1 MDQCKAANK
10 HDDPCQT
17 FKNYILTSSSPTR
30 TLYSLEVTTSN
41 TFYIHVKNI
50 YFFHLF
56 SFIIVVSFGVG
67 LSLVVVI
74 YLFYFSI
81 HILALLLLL
90 FIVDPVPVDAF
101 C

>member
-1 MDQCKAANK
+1 MLRDLMDQCKAANK

-30 TLYSLEVTTSN
+30 TLYSLEVTTAN

-56 SFIIVVSFGVG
+56 SFIFIVVSFVVG
-67 LSLVVVI
+67 L
-74 YLFYFSI
+74 SI
-81 HILALLLLL
+81 HILALLLC
-90 FIVDPVPVDAF
+90 VVVVVVYS
-101 C
+101 